1 MKTRTAISILAVL
14 TAGMTFVGAQDWPE
28 EYLGL
33 PGDNLNL
40 YAVMDL
46 FQESETLEGFERS
59 LNDKNTMINNLDL
72 NGDRLIDY
80 ITVSDY
86 VDGDVHTIVLRAVLD
101 RNDYQDVAVFIVE
114 LLRNGSVR
122 IQLIGDE
129 ALYGKNYIVEP
140 IYAETPN
147 PGYTGKPAHR
157 ENINVVTTTYYD
169 IAAWP
174 LITYIYLPNYV
185 VWRSSWYWGY
195 YPVYWHPWNPY
206 YWHYYYGYHY
216 SWHHY
221 YHKHYRHWNHYR
233 YAGYHDFYHKRVRVY
248 SPTVVVNINKGNYNR
263 TYSRPDLRREG
274 EALYTRVRATRST
287 PVETRTTRTVGRS
300 TDATVTRS
308 TTTTRDTRTAGRSS
322 DATVTR
328 STTTTRSNATR
339 TLGRSTPETRTTRT
353 ETRTATPTVNTRSE
367 SRTVER
373 TATPAPRS
381 TPETRTTRTESRP
394 TTPTVNTRTEARTA
408 TPTVTN
414 RNATR
419 SSSPSTQSRT
429 VRR

>member
-1 MKTRTAISILAVL
+1 MKKLTAISILTVL

-59 LNDKNTMINNLDL
+59 LNDQNTLINNLDL

-101 RNDYQDVAVFIVE
+101 RNEYQDVAVFIVE
-114 LLRNGSVR
+114 RLRNGSVR

-157 ENINVVTTTYYD
+157 ENVNVVTTTYYE

-174 LITYIYLPNYV
+174 LITYIYLPNYM

-195 YPVYWHPWNPY
+195 YPTYWNPWSPY

-216 SWHHY
+216 SWHHH

-233 YAGYHDFYHKRVRVY
+233 YAGYHDYYCNRVRVH
-248 SPTVVVNINKGNYNR
+248 SPTVIVNINKGNYNR
-263 TYSRPDLRREG
+263 TYSRPELRSEG

-287 PVETRTTRTVGRS
+287 PIETRTTRTVGN
-300 TDATVTRS
+300 T
-308 TTTTRDTRTAGRSS
+308 TRTAGRSS
-322 DATVTR
+322 ESTVTR
-328 STTTTRSNATR
+328 ITTATRSDATR
-339 TLGRSTPETRTTRT
+339 TVGRNTTETRTNRSETRT
-353 ETRTATPTVNTRSE
+353 ATPTVTNRSETRTATPTVNTRSE
-367 SRTVER
+367 TR
-373 TATPAPRS
+373 TATP
-381 TPETRTTRTESRP
+381 
-394 TTPTVNTRTEARTA
+394 TVNSRSETRTA

-414 RNATR
+414 RNTNR
-419 SSSPSTQSRT
+419 PSSPSTQSRT